1 MSQVAVTLHP
11 GTGRLWAIYIQLC
24 HRNEFLSILKSF
36 LDEKRTANISPL
48 SADMTSTEALA
59 IKRALFQGEEH
70 DKDHQTPVKNQQSSL
85 TIEVQQ
91 DQHSDRDDLS
101 QKGSGP
107 HSAAAAQ
114 MFRKDKIIR
123 RAIAEV
129 PKSGKS

>member
-1 MSQVAVTLHP
+1 VSQVAVTLHP

-36 LDEKRTANISPL
+36 LDEKRTANLSPL
-48 SADMTSTEALA
+48 SADITSTEALA
-59 IKRALFQGEEH
+59 IKRALFQGEH
-70 DKDHQTPVKNQQSSL
+70 DNDHQTPVKNQQSSL
-85 TIEVQQ
+85 NIEVQQ
-91 DQHSDRDDLS
+91 DQQSDRDDLS

-107 HSAAAAQ
+107 NSAVAQ

-129 PKSGKS
+129 PKSGEY